1 MDLLSVAQSLWRHKL
16 VTIPVIVLTGLL
28 AFYVVKIKPPV
39 YQATASMLLTNP
51 QNGATASQIAAD
63 PRLKTANPYNTFVSY
78 GSLGVVADTVI
89 ELVTAPTAQQAL
101 TQSGVDP
108 RYQMALSS
116 AFGNPPIINI
126 TGVGSSGQ
134 EAIRSA
140 TLLVEAAQADLH
152 NVQVQLGID
161 SFYMITAVEIV
172 KPTQAQR
179 SSSGKSRSLV
189 AVLGVGLILLFVAVS
204 VSDAVDKRRKNSSSP
219 ASTPMRRYARDD
231 ALVSENRYRRT
242 RVGKLSDGP

>member
-16 VTIPVIVLTGLL
+16 VTIPVIVLTALMGL
-28 AFYVVKIKPPV
+28 YIVKVKPPV
-39 YQATASMLLTNP
+39 YEATASLLLTNP
-51 QNGATASQIAAD
+51 QSGATASQIAAD

-78 GSLGVVADTVI
+78 GSLAIIGDTMI

-101 TQSGVDP
+101 TKSGVDS
-108 RYQMALSS
+108 RYQMELSN

-140 TLLVEAAQADLH
+140 TLLVDAAKADLH
-152 NVQVQLGID
+152 NVQVQLSID

-179 SSSGKSRSLV
+179 SSSGKPRSLI
-189 AVLGVGLILLFVAVS
+189 AVLAIGLILLFVAVS
-204 VSDAVDKRRKNSSSP
+204 VTDAVDKRRKASSST
-219 ASTPMRRYARDD
+219 ASTPIRRYTRDD

-242 RVGKLSDGP
+242 KVR